1 MIRVAAMQYNSC
13 PWLVFFIRKMS
24 RTDFSWRNVEL
35 AGACF
40 MGIFD
45 LSFLLAILGILLAA
59 SDPAVT
65 GQADPPT
72 GFSPLLYSA
81 NLIQCQTLHWK
92 HEKGF
97 IKF

>member
-1 MIRVAAMQYNSC
+1 MVGF
-13 PWLVFFIRKMS
+13 FFIRKIG